1 MNDLMLMSNS
11 YSPGLGALEHAMDAL
26 AELFASARHVLFVPY
41 AGSNPDAYTEAMRQ
55 MNYQV
60 DGQHRAVREVAK
72 DFLDSAP

>member
-1 MNDLMLMSNS
+1 VRGRPELRAT
-11 YSPGLGALEHAMDAL
+11 LG
-26 AELFASARHVLFVPY
+26 ELSGKISTV
-41 AGSNPDAYTEAMRQ
+41 AMRT